1 MTWALAAALIV
12 LLPEV
17 AAACATCVSSAFGD
31 RSYNWAYL
39 GLVLMPFALTAV
51 VGAIV
56 AVRMGWRPPLWLSGV
71 KAWWGAISLFS
82 DRSTRCEDAP
92 HLAVPFFSDRSTR
105 REDAPHLA
113 QPLRP
118 KEHGET
124 T

>member
-1 MTWALAAALIV
+1 MSWVLAAASIV
-12 LLPEV
+12 LLPAV

-39 GLVLMPFALTAV
+39 GLLVMPFALTAV
-51 VGAIV
+51 VGVII
-56 AVRMGWRPPLWLSGV
+56 AVRMGWRPRTTV
-71 KAWWGAISLFS
+71 TAWFGEISL
-82 DRSTRCEDAP
+82 
-92 HLAVPFFSDRSTR
+92 FSDRSTR

-113 QPLRP
+113 NPLRP